1 MGRECLKITK
11 VERTY
16 FMYGPK
22 KLKAMSMMF
31 FLLLNSIS
39 YLFLVHLLLTL
50 SKLSLNTIWSW
61 HKFWGGSFTSPWK
74 QDVSWRYISLLNVQF
89 KFHVQKILLYENFF
103 GKSQD
108 YHAMSWKLVEVSPW
122 QIKSSLLQL
131 RTTHQNAVRPG
142 AITNYYTN
150 YFSNML
156 LGCIYI

>member
-22 KLKAMSMMF
+22 KLKGMSMMF
-31 FLLLNSIS
+31 FLLLNLIS
-39 YLFLVHLLLTL
+39 HLFLVHLLLTL
-50 SKLSLNTIWSW
+50 SKLSFNTIWSW
-61 HKFWGGSFTSPWK
+61 HKFWGGSFTSP
-74 QDVSWRYISLLNVQF
+74 LNVQF

-108 YHAMSWKLVEVSPW
+108 YHAMSWNLVEVSPW